1 MSNNNFSLPNYIYN
15 IFGVSDDSI
24 ILNVGP
30 PLRTPEEDKTQPNQ
44 NLTED
49 ETSDAGPE
57 ADEEHES

>member
-1 MSNNNFSLPNYIYN
+1 MGSVPSFLTKYTN
-15 IFGVSDDSI
+15 DSI
-24 ILNVGP
+24 ILNVDP